1 MRLLDAMPEIEKTSL
16 FGTAVHAVLRTTTVG
31 TDALT
36 DRLRAAGLTVTS
48 VSPVAPS
55 LEDVF
60 LDVIDRAGSAA

>member
-1 MRLLDAMPEIEKTSL
+1 
-16 FGTAVHAVLRTTTVG
+16 VLRASTVG
-31 TDALT
+31 PDALT
-36 DRLRAAGLTVTS
+36 DRLRSAGLTVTS

>member
-1 MRLLDAMPEIEKTSL
+1 MPEIEKTSL
-16 FGTAVHAVLRTTTVG
+16 FGTAVHAVLRASTAG
-31 TDALT
+31 PEALT
-36 DRLRAAGLTVTS
+36 DRLRSAGLTVTS